1 MDVVQAT
8 RISRSYGET
17 LAVDGLDLNVPEG
30 QIVAILG
37 PNGAGKTT
45 TIEMLLGLR
54 RPDSGQVRLFARQPG
69 SPYARAR
76 VGSMLQDHVGPEN
89 LTVRETVAL
98 VRRYYPWA
106 LPVDGILDRA
116 DLEGK
121 QRSKIGEL
129 SGGQRQRLSFA
140 LAIAGDPDLLFLD
153 EPTAALD
160 VVARTAFW
168 EQVKAFATLGK
179 TILFSSHNL
188 GETDDVADRIVV
200 IDHGHLV
207 ADDTPAGIK
216 GLVADRTVHLTT
228 GASREELAAIDGVKA
243 VNGVNGVDAVAGA
256 TGESGSWVVQTT
268 RPEHLLETLFSRG
281 RTITGLQVVETD
293 LEAAFLHLT
302 RASEERAA

>member
-8 RISRSYGET
+8 SISRSYGET

-54 RPDSGQVRLFARQPG
+54 RPDSGKVRLFARQPD

-116 DLEGK
+116 DLVGK

-168 EQVKAFATLGK
+168 QQVRAFATLGK

-200 IDHGHLV
+200 IDHGRLV

-228 GASREELAAIDGVKA
+228 DASREELAAMDGVKA
-243 VNGVNGVDAVAGA
+243 LDAVDG
-256 TGESGSWVVQTT
+256 TQGESGSWVVQTR

-281 RTITGLQVVETD
+281 RTVTGLQVVETD

-302 RASEERAA
+302 RASGERAA

>member
-8 RISRSYGET
+8 SISRSYGET

-54 RPDSGQVRLFARQPG
+54 RPDSGKVRLFARQPD
-69 SPYARAR
+69 SPSARAR

-116 DLEGK
+116 DLVGK

-168 EQVKAFATLGK
+168 QQVRAFATLGK

-200 IDHGHLV
+200 IDHGRLV

-228 GASREELAAIDGVKA
+228 DASREELAAMDGVKA
-243 VNGVNGVDAVAGA
+243 VDAVDG
-256 TGESGSWVVQTT
+256 TQGESGSWVVQTR

-281 RTITGLQVVETD
+281 RTVTGLQVVETD

-302 RASEERAA
+302 RASGERAA